1 MKGRE
6 FRGVWNEK
14 MRRMWLEREIVVADP
29 FPSLISINRL
39 YKLILQRL
47 INIYLVHNQY
57 IQYIIN
63 IYLVH
68 NKREDIQQ
76 KIIVAKIKDKTE
88 KIETKLK

>member
-47 INIYLVHNQY
+47 INIYLVHNKRK
-57 IQYIIN
+57 N
-63 IYLVH
+63 I
-68 NKREDIQQ
+68 KQ
-76 KIIVAKIKDKTE
+76 KIIVAKSRINRKGYKNKTE
-88 KIETKLK
+88 INKIQGKIRK